1 MGKNPTKKILHGIF
15 SHVKI
20 ILLYLDMS
28 KISDKTETAST
39 PISGNTALIEA
50 IQRLLRPLVRLLLA
64 KQITYTYL
72 ISLLKP
78 LFVDVAVTE
87 FKLEGK
93 QQTDS
98 RLSLLTG
105 VHRKDIRRFL
115 DEPKIDLTP
124 PANVS
129 LGARLVARWNG
140 ESDYL
145 NEQELPMSLPR
156 FMQADGSPSFERL
169 VSEESKDIRSRV
181 VLDEWLRLGLV
192 EIDANDFVSLRTGA
206 FIPEQGSEEKLYY
219 LGRNVRDHI
228 ESAVHNVLDE
238 TPPFLER
245 SVYSDGL
252 SPKAIEE
259 LAKMAESMSM
269 DVLRAVNKRAQ
280 ELKKTSSGNQ
290 KNRMTLGVY
299 FYTDAIIDR
308 KKV

>member
-1 MGKNPTKKILHGIF
+1 
-15 SHVKI
+15 
-20 ILLYLDMS
+20 MS
-28 KISDKTETAST
+28 S
-39 PISGNTALIEA
+39 NTALIEA

-72 ISLLKP
+72 ISVLKP
-78 LFVDVAVTE
+78 LFVDVAATE
-87 FKLEGK
+87 FQLEGK

-124 PANVS
+124 PVNVS
-129 LGARLVARWNG
+129 LGARLIARWNG

-145 NEQELPMSLPR
+145 DEQALPMPLPR
-156 FMQADGSPSFERL
+156 LMQSDGSPSFEKL
-169 VSEESKDIRSRV
+169 VCDESKDIRARA

-192 EIDANDFVSLRTGA
+192 EIDSNDVVHLCTGA
-206 FIPEQGSEEKLYY
+206 FVPEQGLEEKLYY

-238 TPPFLER
+238 KPPFLER

-252 SPKAIEE
+252 SPQAIEE
-259 LAKMAESMSM
+259 LAQLAESMSM
-269 DVLRAVNKRAQ
+269 DVLRAINKKAQ

-290 KNRMTLGVY
+290 KNRITLGVY
-299 FYTDAIIDR
+299 FYTDAKLEG
-308 KKV
+308 KKS

>member
-1 MGKNPTKKILHGIF
+1 MI
-15 SHVKI
+15 V
-20 ILLYLDMS
+20 
-28 KISDKTETAST
+28 
-39 PISGNTALIEA
+39 NTALVEA

-78 LFVDVAVTE
+78 LYVDVAITD
-87 FKLEGK
+87 FQLEGK
-93 QQTDS
+93 PQTDS

-115 DEPKIDLTP
+115 DEPQIDLTP

-129 LGARLVARWNG
+129 LGARLIGRWNS

-145 NEQELPMSLPR
+145 DEQALPIPLPR
-156 FMQADGSPSFERL
+156 LLQSDGSPSFERL
-169 VSEESKDIRSRV
+169 FSEESKDIRSRV
-181 VLDEWLRLGLV
+181 VLDEWLRLGIV
-192 EIDANDFVSLRTGA
+192 DIDAHDVIHLRTGA
-206 FIPEQGSEEKLYY
+206 FVPQQGSEEKLYY

-238 TPPFLER
+238 KPPFLER

-252 SPKAIEE
+252 SPQAIEE
-259 LAKMAESMSM
+259 LAQMAESMSM
-269 DVLRAVNKRAQ
+269 DVLRAINKRAQ
-280 ELKKTSSGNQ
+280 ELKKTSSGDQ

-299 FYTDAIIDR
+299 FYTDANLED
-308 KKV
+308 KK

>member
-1 MGKNPTKKILHGIF
+1 MNEIPDNTN
-15 SHVKI
+15 
-20 ILLYLDMS
+20 
-28 KISDKTETAST
+28 ST
-39 PISGNTALIEA
+39 TIMSGNTALIEA
-50 IQRLLRPLVRLLLA
+50 IQRVLRPLVRLLLA

-72 ISLLKP
+72 ISVLKP

-87 FKLEGK
+87 FQLEGK

-115 DEPKIDLTP
+115 DEPRIDLTP

-129 LGARLVARWNG
+129 LGARLIARWNG

-145 NEQELPMSLPR
+145 DEQALPMPLPR
-156 FMQADGSPSFERL
+156 LMQSDGSPSFEKL
-169 VSEESKDIRSRV
+169 VCDESKDIRARV

-192 EIDANDFVSLRTGA
+192 EIDSNDVVHLCTGA
-206 FIPEQGSEEKLYY
+206 FVPEQGLEEKLYY

-238 TPPFLER
+238 KPPFLER

-252 SPKAIEE
+252 SPQAIEE
-259 LAKMAESMSM
+259 LAQLAESMSM
-269 DVLRAVNKRAQ
+269 DVLRAINKKAQ

-290 KNRMTLGVY
+290 KNRITLGVY
-299 FYTDAIIDR
+299 FYTDATLKGR
-308 KKV
+308 KS

>member
-1 MGKNPTKKILHGIF
+1 MEIYPTHKILHGIY
-15 SHVKI
+15 SHHQFLFVILFI
-20 ILLYLDMS
+20 IVIFQNKYEINL
-28 KISDKTETAST
+28 ST
-39 PISGNTALIEA
+39 MIVNTATVEA
-50 IQRLLRPLVRLLLA
+50 IQRLLRPLIRLLLA

-78 LFVDVAVTE
+78 LYVDVAITD
-87 FKLEGK
+87 FQLEGK

-115 DEPKIDLTP
+115 DEPQIDLTP

-129 LGARLVARWNG
+129 LGARLIGRWNS

-145 NEQELPMSLPR
+145 DHKAMPLALPR
-156 FMQADGSPSFERL
+156 LLQADGSPSFERL
-169 VSEESKDIRSRV
+169 FNEESKDIRARV
-181 VLDEWLRLGLV
+181 VLDEWLRLGIV
-192 EIDANDFVSLRTGA
+192 EIDTNDYIHLCTGA
-206 FIPEQGSEEKLYY
+206 FVPEQGLEEKLYY

-238 TPPFLER
+238 KPPFLER

-252 SPKAIEE
+252 NQQAIEE
-259 LAKMAESMSM
+259 LAQMAESMSM
-269 DVLRAVNKRAQ
+269 EVLRAINKRAQ

-290 KNRMTLGVY
+290 TNRMTLGVY
-299 FYTDAIIDR
+299 FYTEAKLTE
-308 KKV
+308 KK